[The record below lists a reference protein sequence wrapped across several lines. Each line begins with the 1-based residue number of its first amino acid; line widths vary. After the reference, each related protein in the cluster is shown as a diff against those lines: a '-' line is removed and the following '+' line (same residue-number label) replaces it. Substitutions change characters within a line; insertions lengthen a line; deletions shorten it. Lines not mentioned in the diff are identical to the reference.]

1 MTWKRCDG
9 CTRAIASAA
18 FTCEY
23 CGHVCDDALEYLPSE
38 SLEERAGLPL
48 VTPVED
54 APSDPS
60 NTWTNGTWSQ
70 ALPPLELDESFAAS
84 PAPVTTTDADADAVA
99 ALREAPAAVT
109 VPAAPSGA
117 RRLIMAGAALLV
129 TSGLI
134 ITILSSRGS
143 ASPTP
148 AAAPPPGDADAAAPA
163 RPAGPPRERSSLP
176 DSAAVAPRWNR
187 MTDGRW
193 VGDKRNSVAF
203 ELAALDKIH
212 IWTRAVTPVLVVRCE
227 DGHAESFVFTES
239 AARME
244 TQDGNHTV
252 RVAFDGAA
260 GVTERWPD
268 SDDHDALFAPDGT
281 AFTQQLAQSRSLRF
295 RFDPHNAPPATA
307 TFEVS
312 GIGELLRGSARQC
325 GWKN

>member
-23 CGHVCDDALEYLPSE
+23 CGHVCDDALESLPSE
-38 SLEERAGLPL
+38 EREERAGSPL

-54 APSDPS
+54 APSSPR
-60 NTWTNGTWSQ
+60 GTLHQ
-70 ALPPLELDESFAAS
+70 AQPPLEFVESFFAS
-84 PAPVTTTDADADAVA
+84 LPAVTPADADAA
-99 ALREAPAAVT
+99 SALPEAPAEVT
-109 VPAAPSGA
+109 VPSASGGA

-134 ITILSSRGS
+134 VTILSSRGS

-148 AAAPPPGDADAAAPA
+148 AAAAPRDAHAAPA
-163 RPAGPPRERSSLP
+163 ARPAAPPRDRSSLP
-176 DSAAVAPRWNR
+176 DPGAAAPRWNR

-227 DGHAESFVFTES
+227 DGHAESFVFTQS

-244 TQDGNHTV
+244 AQDGNHTV
-252 RVAFDGAA
+252 RVAFDGGT

-281 AFTQQLAQSRSLRF
+281 AFAQQLAQSHSLRF
-295 RFDPHNAPPATA
+295 GFDPHNAPPATA
-307 TFEVS
+307 NFEVG
-312 GIGELLRGSARQC
+312 GISELLRGSARQC

>member
-23 CGHVCDDALEYLPSE
+23 CGHVCDDALECLPSE
-38 SLEERAGLPL
+38 EGEERAARPL
-48 VTPVED
+48 VTSAED
-54 APSDPS
+54 APSDPG
-60 NTWTNGTWSQ
+60 GTLPP
-70 ALPPLELDESFAAS
+70 AVPPLELVESFLAS
-84 PAPVTTTDADADAVA
+84 LPTVAPADADADADA
-99 ALREAPAAVT
+99 ASELPEAPAAVI
-109 VPAAPSGA
+109 VSSAPAGA

-148 AAAPPPGDADAAAPA
+148 APAPPLRDPHAAAPA
-163 RPAGPPRERSSLP
+163 RPALPPPDGSSLP
-176 DSAAVAPRWNR
+176 EPAAVAPRWNR

-203 ELAALDKIH
+203 ELAARDKIH

-227 DGHAESFVFTES
+227 DGHAESFVFTQS

-252 RVAFDGAA
+252 RVAFDGGA

-281 AFTQQLAQSRSLRF
+281 AFAQQLAQSHSLRF
-295 RFDPHNAPPATA
+295 GFDPHNAPPATA
-307 TFEVS
+307 TFEVG